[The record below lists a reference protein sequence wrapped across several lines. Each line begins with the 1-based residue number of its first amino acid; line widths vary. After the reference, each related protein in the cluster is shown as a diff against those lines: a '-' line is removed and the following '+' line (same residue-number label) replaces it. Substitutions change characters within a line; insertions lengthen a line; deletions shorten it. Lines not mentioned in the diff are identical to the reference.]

1 MPAAVVDEK
10 RAYLQKVDDAGVSVY
25 GHITEVLAR
34 ILTAQPENALDALES
49 VSLEAK
55 AGYFDAASTLAPA
68 EPSSDLEHPSE
79 WQVNTN
85 ALLTAPVGEDGAEVE
100 EDDSLVTPNLLEEMT
115 FFELSG
121 VGLSREETH
130 RVFASIHKLQQ
141 SKKLSSARLFGKILG
156 TAKDYY
162 VVEAKYVDEPERP
175 EPEEG
180 APPPT
185 VPLEASSEGCNTF
198 AYFVTN
204 DPSQEWTELPQV
216 KPDQISAALLIRKLF
231 TGDLQADVRAYPP
244 FPGKEKEYLRAQI
257 ARIWTASTLC
267 PKNKFTLD
275 PEDPGELPFGVK
287 PNDDYLPPPSSA
299 MLQADHWCKS
309 NASVLAIGRCTNP
322 PKEEEE
328 EGEEGA
334 AKPKEPEPEKETPA
348 LTPASEAEWSTQLFS
363 RLGAGSAVAVARSLR
378 WPGAF
383 SAAVMKE
390 DKCSNLYIGYGH
402 EALGAP
408 FRPQAPPTIESEP
421 DDLSEQVDMPL
432 AEENAL
438 FRAEAEKNLLEAP
451 EEEPAV
457 DE

>member
-1 MPAAVVDEK
+1 M
-10 RAYLQKVDDAGVSVY
+10 
-25 GHITEVLAR
+25 
-34 ILTAQPENALDALES
+34 
-49 VSLEAK
+49 
-55 AGYFDAASTLAPA
+55 
-68 EPSSDLEHPSE
+68 
-79 WQVNTN
+79 
-85 ALLTAPVGEDGAEVE
+85 
-100 EDDSLVTPNLLEEMT
+100 
-115 FFELSG
+115 
-121 VGLSREETH
+121 
-130 RVFASIHKLQQ
+130 FASIHKLQQ

-180 APPPT
+180 APPPP
-185 VPLEASSEGCNTF
+185 VPLEASGEGCNTF
-198 AYFVTN
+198 TYFVTN

-216 KPDQISAALLIRKLF
+216 KPDHISAALLIRKLF

-244 FPGKEKEYLRAQI
+244 FPGKEAEYLRAQI

-267 PKNKFTLD
+267 PKDKFTLD

-334 AKPKEPEPEKETPA
+334 AKHKEPEPEKETPA
-348 LTPASEAEWSTQLFS
+348 LTPASEDEWSMQLFS

-383 SAAVMKE
+383 SAAVVKE
-390 DKCSNLYIGYGH
+390 DKYSNLYIGYGH

-421 DDLSEQVDMPL
+421 DDLAEQVDMPL

-438 FRAEAEKNLLEAP
+438 FRAEAEKALLEAP
-451 EEEPAV
+451 DEEPPA
-457 DE
+457 EE